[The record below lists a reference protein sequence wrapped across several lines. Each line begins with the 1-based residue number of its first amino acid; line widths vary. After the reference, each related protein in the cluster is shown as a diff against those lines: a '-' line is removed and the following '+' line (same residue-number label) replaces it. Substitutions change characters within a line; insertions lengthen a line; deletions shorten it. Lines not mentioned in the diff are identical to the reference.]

1 MKGIRR
7 LAQQLD
13 ISIGTVSRALNGRPD
28 VNEATRR
35 RVLEAAAAMGY
46 VPNQSGRALRKGATG
61 IIGFMIETGAA
72 SAVDGDSF
80 FLSVFD
86 GVQAVLG
93 RHNLDFV
100 ALLCG
105 SGEDPSEYLKR
116 VVGRGFVDG
125 VIISATHR
133 HDPRI
138 DFLADRHI
146 PFIMLGR
153 SLTERGQAWYDLDF
167 EGMVEMAVERFVQ
180 RGHWRIAIAA
190 PPDEINLGYV
200 LVESYRRALER
211 RGLPFDPALVLRA
224 TSDQAGG
231 YAMTRALLATFPR
244 ATAILMTSE
253 VLSIGLYRGLAEAG
267 VRPGRDIAVIGR
279 DNPHARFLSPALT
292 SFSTSLRDLGI
303 ALAEGLLATM
313 PAYADAYPLG
323 VSRKRWPMTLVE
335 GQSDAMVL
343 PSADDGGPAPPI
355 ASPLPEGA
363 TG

>member
-28 VNEATRR
+28 VSEETRR
-35 RVLEAAAAMGY
+35 RVLEAAETMGY
-46 VPNQSGRALRKGATG
+46 VPDQSGRALRKGATG
-61 IIGFMIETGAA
+61 IIGFMIETGATT
-72 SAVDGDSF
+72 AVDGDSF

-86 GVQAVLG
+86 GVQAVLK
-93 RHNLDFV
+93 RHSLDFV

-125 VIISATHR
+125 VIISATQR
-133 HDPRI
+133 RDPRI
-138 DFLADRHI
+138 DFLADRRI
-146 PFIMLGR
+146 PFITLGR

-167 EGMVEMAVERFVQ
+167 EGMAEMAIERFFS
-180 RGHWRIAIAA
+180 RGHRRIAVAA
-190 PPDEINLGYV
+190 PDDEINLGYV

-211 RGLPFDPALVLRA
+211 RGLPFDPALVLRS

-231 YAMTRALLATFPR
+231 YAMTRALLASDPR

-253 VLSIGLYRGLAEAG
+253 VLSIGVYRGLAEAG

-279 DNPHARFLSPALT
+279 DNPHARFLSPTLT

-313 PAYADAYPLG
+313 PAYADAYPQG
-323 VSRKRWPMTLVE
+323 VVRKRWPMTLLD
-335 GQSDAMVL
+335 GQSDAMMVRPAGERVPTAEIAASA
-343 PSADDGGPAPPI
+343 PSTI
-355 ASPLPEGA
+355 S
-363 TG
+363 